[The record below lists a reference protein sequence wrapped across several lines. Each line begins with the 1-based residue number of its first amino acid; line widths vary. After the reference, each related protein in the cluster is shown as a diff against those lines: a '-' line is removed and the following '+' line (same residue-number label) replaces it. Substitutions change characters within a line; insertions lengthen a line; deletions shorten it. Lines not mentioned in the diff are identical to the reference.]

1 MKDQDLI
8 VIGAGIGGG
17 NAAVAARKNGFAGRI
32 RLIGAEPDP
41 PYDRPPLSKGYLR
54 GEEDFSHIQSR
65 PESEYAKYEIDLRKS
80 TRVAAI
86 EAGRRVVRL
95 DSGEQLSYSSL
106 IVATGG
112 RNRRPRIPGIDLD
125 GVLQLRRRE
134 DSDRI
139 RQAAKSGG
147 RAVVI
152 GLGFIGS
159 EVTASLRMLG
169 CEVAAVELERWPLAR
184 ALSEEVGRQL
194 AEMHKAHG
202 VELVLGDGVDSF
214 QGTDGRLRS
223 VRTTSGRVLNCDFAV
238 IGLGIEPEVDLL
250 KAAGADIDDGVL
262 VDERCRTSL
271 PSVFAAGDCAN
282 RIHPLFGRRM
292 RIEHWN
298 NADRMG
304 RFAGRNAAGK
314 DKVFDDVP
322 SFWSDQYDEKIE
334 YIGHHVHFD
343 RMVVRGD
350 LAARKFF
357 GFYIEN
363 GIIQAVVAMGYSD
376 AIVEPVEK
384 LIRYRQPI
392 PEERLSDDPVQMAE
406 MIEHL
411 RSELS

>member
-17 NAAVAARKNGFAGRI
+17 NAAVAARRNGFAGRI
-32 RLIGAEPDP
+32 TLIGAEPDP

-65 PESEYAKYEIDLRKS
+65 PDAKYEIDLRKS

-169 CEVAAVELERWPLAR
+169 CEVTAVELERWPLAR

-223 VRTTSGRVLNCDFAV
+223 VLNCDFAV

-363 GIIQAVVAMGYSD
+363 DIIQAVVAMGYSD

-392 PEERLSDDPVQMAE
+392 PEERLSDDSVQMAE

>member
-17 NAAVAARKNGFAGRI
+17 NAAVAARRNGFAGRI
-32 RLIGAEPDP
+32 TLIGAEPDP

-54 GEEDFSHIQSR
+54 GEEDFSHIQRR

-95 DSGEQLSYSSL
+95 DCGEQLSYSSL

-169 CEVAAVELERWPLAR
+169 CEVTAVELERWPLAR
-184 ALSEEVGRQL
+184 ADRKS
-194 AEMHKAHG
+194 
-202 VELVLGDGVDSF
+202 
-214 QGTDGRLRS
+214 TRLNS
-223 VRTTSGRVLNCDFAV
+223 SHANISYAV
-238 IGLGIEPEVDLL
+238 FCL
-250 KAAGADIDDGVL
+250 K
-262 VDERCRTSL
+262 
-271 PSVFAAGDCAN
+271 
-282 RIHPLFGRRM
+282 
-292 RIEHWN
+292 
-298 NADRMG
+298 
-304 RFAGRNAAGK
+304 K
-314 DKVFDDVP
+314 K
-322 SFWSDQYDEKIE
+322 K
-334 YIGHHVHFD
+334 
-343 RMVVRGD
+343 
-350 LAARKFF
+350 K
-357 GFYIEN
+357 
-363 GIIQAVVAMGYSD
+363 
-376 AIVEPVEK
+376 
-384 LIRYRQPI
+384 
-392 PEERLSDDPVQMAE
+392 
-406 MIEHL
+406 
-411 RSELS
+411 